1 MLISKE
7 SPERFR
13 SPVDGRRWLVLAI
26 ACFATYAILVDTS
39 IVNVALPTLVGTLGA
54 TTTELKWI
62 VDAYNLAF
70 AALVLTGGMVGDRY
84 GRKPTL
90 VVGLAVFGAGNLLA
104 ALVDSPSG
112 LIGARAVMGIGAA
125 FVFPTTLSIISN
137 AFVDRAERAKAIG
150 IWGAMTGL
158 GVASGPIVGGWALE
172 HFYWGSI
179 FLLMVPP
186 ALLAI
191 ILATVFV
198 PNSSDPNAP
207 RLDLGGLLLSTLGLG
222 VLVAT
227 VIEAPEWGWTSPTV
241 LAGFVLAA
249 VLGMAFVWWE
259 RRLESPMLEV
269 GLFANPRFSAASGA
283 ITVAFFGLFGFIFL
297 ITQYFQFVLGYS
309 PLETGVRILPVAF
322 SIAVA
327 SIGGVRLALSLG
339 NKIVVTTGLVS
350 MSIAFAWIS
359 QSSPTTPYIEIAGQM
374 IALGL
379 GLGLTS
385 APATEAIMGAVPRE
399 KAGQGSAVNDAT
411 REVGGTLGVATIGS
425 VFASLYVASLNDQS
439 AWISAPA
446 ALLDRARDGI
456 GLALGAVE
464 ANRAQLGDQ
473 TADALIGG
481 AQTAFVSGLE
491 AGCLVAAGVTAAGA
505 IMAARFLPSRP
516 QSAEE
521 TLDTTPSSFDVRAAD
536 IA

>member
-1 MLISKE
+1 MLTDMEVHRDPGSITG
-7 SPERFR
+7 
-13 SPVDGRRWLVLAI
+13 GRRWLVLAI

-39 IVNVALPTLVGTLGA
+39 IVNVALPTLVNSLGA

-90 VVGLAVFGAGNLLA
+90 VAGLAVFAAGNLLA

-112 LIGARAVMGIGAA
+112 LISARAIMGLGAA

-137 AFVDRAERAKAIG
+137 AFVDRTERAKAIG

-172 HFYWGSI
+172 HYYWGSI

-186 ALLAI
+186 ALIAI
-191 ILATVFV
+191 ALATAFV
-198 PNSSDPNAP
+198 PNSNDPNAP

-227 VIEAPEWGWTSPTV
+227 IIEAPEWGWTSLTV

-249 VLGMAFVWWE
+249 VLGIVFVWWE

-269 GLFANPRFSAASGA
+269 GLFTNPRFSAASAA

-297 ITQYFQFVLGYS
+297 ITQYFQFVLGYT
-309 PLETGVRILPVAF
+309 PLQTGVRILPVAF

-327 SIGGVRLALSLG
+327 SIGGVRLALTLG

-350 MSIAFAWIS
+350 MSVAFAWIS
-359 QSSPTTPYIEIAGQM
+359 QSSPTTPYIEIVGQM

-425 VFASLYVASLNDQS
+425 VFASLYVASLDDQT
-439 AWISAPA
+439 AWTAAPTE
-446 ALLDRARDGI
+446 LLDRARDGI

-464 ANRAQLGDQ
+464 TNRTTLGDQ
-473 TADALIGG
+473 TANALIVG
-481 AQTAFVSGLE
+481 ARDAFISGLE

-505 IMAARFLPSRP
+505 VMAARFLPSRP
-516 QSAEE
+516 QSVA
-521 TLDTTPSSFDVRAAD
+521 DTPDAVPSVRGTRPKD
-536 IA
+536 KV

>member
-1 MLISKE
+1 MLISEE
-7 SPERFR
+7 SHQRFR
-13 SPVDGRRWLVLAI
+13 SPADGRRWLVLAI

-39 IVNVALPTLVGTLGA
+39 IVNVALPTLVATLGA

-439 AWISAPA
+439 VWISAPA

-505 IMAARFLPSRP
+505 ILAARFLPSRP
-516 QSAEE
+516 QSAGE
-521 TLDTTPSSFDVRAAD
+521 TLDTTPSSIDGPAVDKA
-536 IA
+536 